1 MVLGLKSSSKQKRGS
16 FVKAEYIVQ
25 VKEIRPW
32 PPSEPFKSIQ
42 TILLHWE
49 NGNDNSGS
57 FISVAGHSNIVF
69 DESFTLSTNFHHNK
83 SGKKLRN
90 NYLEFRLK
98 EPRKGQLLGTAVFN
112 LTDYAL
118 LEEDILT
125 VDVNVPFDFNNTPH
139 TQPALAITLQLLGK
153 GSSSSTSSPGVGFFS
168 NDDEDDSDDLSSTHS
183 SSSAFEPSR
192 DDKAS
197 KTEINKNKYED
208 GKFEMLLVSTFLH
221 NLALTAKSFSENGL
235 DNQKDGNKRT
245 QNNASSDTWN
255 KVKDYVSLSKFSE
268 RSMSIVKKNSSAPL
282 VISSPISVTL
292 PDNERFNSLL
302 INKTH
307 QDNQQTHVE
316 DKSIDVNSNSED
328 AIVLNRKGQGIPPS
342 GSNKARLKHMNSV
355 QIQNGSQKKGGNI
368 SLPEECKDS
377 KSDVSECGNEW
388 KSRAEM
394 LEEELRETAV
404 IEVALYSVVAE
415 HSSSVNKVH
424 APARRLSRFYKNVC
438 LAGSQAKRARVAR
451 AALSG
456 LVLVSKACGNDVPRL
471 TFWLSNAIMLRSIVS
486 QIAADLNGQRQQ
498 QSKPI
503 QESDNCEDVLTMII
517 ALEKI
522 ESWLFTRIVDSVWW
536 QTFTPHMLPTVEQG
550 SQRER
555 IIRGAKKAINGR
567 RNCLGDNEQGSFS
580 IEIWKKAFKDAC
592 ERLCPIRAVQHECGC
607 LSALITLVMEQLVN
621 RLDVAMFN
629 AILRESDEE
638 MPMDPVS
645 DPITYLKVLP
655 VPAGKSSFGA
665 GAQLKNVIR
674 NWSRWLS
681 DLFGLDDD
689 NLSEDNVSVGD
700 SKRTKCFKA
709 FRLLHA
715 LSDLMMLPFEMLADI
730 STRKEVCPIFGP
742 ATIKRVLTNFV
753 PDEFS
758 PNPIPRHITD
768 ALDLEEN
775 ISEELISSI
784 PCTAGST
791 KYIPLPAAVVIRC
804 VEKIGKQ
811 SSRLWS
817 HTSDDEVDEV
827 ESPLTSII
835 PDSHYPT
842 SALAR
847 INLMPKEKIM
857 RYQLLREIWRDDDDD
872 DDED

>member
-1 MVLGLKSSSKQKRGS
+1 MVLGLKSSKQKRGS
-16 FVKAEYIVQ
+16 FVRAEYIVQ

-32 PPSEPFKSIQ
+32 PPSEPLKSIQ
-42 TILLHWE
+42 TVFLHWE

-57 FISVAGHSNIVF
+57 FISVAGHANIAF
-69 DESFTLSTNFHHNK
+69 DESFMLPTTFHHKK
-83 SGKKLRN
+83 SGNKFRN

-112 LTDYAL
+112 LTDYASI
-118 LEEDILT
+118 EEDVN
-125 VDVNVPFDFNNTPH
+125 VDVDVPFDFNNTPH
-139 TQPALAITLQLLGK
+139 TQPALAITLQLLGR
-153 GSSSSTSSPGVGFFS
+153 GTTSSASSPGVGFFS
-168 NDDEDDSDDLSSTHS
+168 NDDEDDSDDLSSSHS
-183 SSSAFEPSR
+183 STTNASSSFEPFI
-192 DDKAS
+192 DDK
-197 KTEINKNKYED
+197 
-208 GKFEMLLVSTFLH
+208 
-221 NLALTAKSFSENGL
+221 NGF
-235 DNQKDGNKRT
+235 DTQKDGNKRT
-245 QNNASSDTWN
+245 QNASLDTWN

-268 RSMSIVKKNSSAPL
+268 RSMSFVKKNSAAPL

-302 INKTH
+302 NKTH
-307 QDNQQTHVE
+307 HDTQQTVE
-316 DKSIDVNSNSED
+316 DKSKSLHAGSDEQSKLKEKFSED
-328 AIVLNRKGQGIPPS
+328 ASGRPVTLRSDTVVPNRKGQGIPPS
-342 GSNKARLKHMNSV
+342 GSNKARLKHAKSV
-355 QIQNGSQKKGGNI
+355 QIHGSVKGNGFPADTDIPNGSQNKGGDI
-368 SLPEECKDS
+368 SLPAECKDS
-377 KSDVSECGNEW
+377 KTDVFEW
-388 KSRAEM
+388 KTRAEM
-394 LEEELRETAV
+394 LEEELKETAV

-424 APARRLSRFYKNVC
+424 APARRLSRFYKNAC

-451 AALSG
+451 AVVSG

-471 TFWLSNAIMLRSIVS
+471 TFWLSNAIMLRSTVS
-486 QIAADLNGQRQQ
+486 QIAAELPHLNGQRQQ
-498 QSKPI
+498 QSTPI

-555 IIRGAKKAINGR
+555 ITRGAKKAINGR
-567 RNCLGDNEQGSFS
+567 RNYLGDQGSFS

-592 ERLCPIRAVQHECGC
+592 ERLCPIRAVRHECGC

-621 RLDVAMFN
+621 RLDVAMLN

-645 DPITYLKVLP
+645 DPITYSKVLP

-665 GAQLKNVIR
+665 GAQLKNAIR

-689 NLSEDNVSVGD
+689 DELSED
-700 SKRTKCFKA
+700 KRTKCFKA
-709 FRLLHA
+709 FRLLHG

-730 STRKEVCPIFGP
+730 STRKEVCPMFGP
-742 ATIKRVLTNFV
+742 AIIRRVVDNFV

-784 PCTAGST
+784 PCTAGGT

-804 VEKIGKQ
+804 LGEVGKQ

-817 HTSDDEVDEV
+817 HTSNDEVDEVDEV

-835 PDSHYPT
+835 PDSHHPT

-847 INLMPKEKIM
+847 LNLMPKEKIM
-857 RYQLLREIWRDDDDD
+857 RYQLLRAIYEN
-872 DDED
+872 